1 MKKEIA
7 ILFLIFFICKNLS
20 HAKTFEEI
28 CKQHL
33 KETVV
38 IETIQNYTQQT
49 PVYAT
54 LEDCINIGLLN
65 NYGIKIAQ
73 DKFEAAKYNYKSL
86 LAMYLPDIGVTGY
99 GNLLRGEYLVGSAL
113 LREINE
119 IAVLGGVYIKHDL
132 LNGGKTIFN
141 SKAGK
146 FLMTSERKNLN
157 FTKEEM
163 IMKIATSYYELL
175 DTKLKLEI
183 YIKNHSERK
192 VQLKLTESLFEAG
205 LGTKFDVIR
214 AQNELANA
222 EQQILNMIAQFKVKQ
237 ANLTYI
243 MGIDF
248 ITSLNPKESEIKMH
262 KLIEENITTGELAMS
277 AIKERQDVKSL
288 EEKIKSLEYEKKS
301 LYSEYIPKADI
312 TAQYSTQGTINIGF
326 GQNLQ
331 VVANLNIPI
340 GKNLGIGTLNKI
352 KAKEAEIK
360 MFEHQLLEKKREI
373 EQNIINSYYKSKV
386 AKDRAKIAKKQIEYA
401 TESVNLAELRLDT
414 GEGILLDVIQAQTL
428 KTQARIEYLD
438 TVINYNINQIE
449 LLYNAGL
456 ISKNA
461 ILKEYEVIS
470 K

>member
-1 MKKEIA
+1 MKKEIL
-7 ILFLIFFICKNLS
+7 ILLLIFLVTKNTG
-20 HAKTFEEI
+20 HAKTFQDI

-38 IETIQNYTQQT
+38 IETIQDYTHQT
-49 PVYAT
+49 TVYVS
-54 LEDCINIGLLN
+54 LRDCLNIGLIN

-86 LAMYLPDIGVTGY
+86 LAMYLPDIGLTSY
-99 GNLLRGEYLVGSAL
+99 GNLLKGEYLIGSAL

-157 FTKEEM
+157 FTNEE
-163 IMKIATSYYELL
+163 IVMKIAMSYYELL

-192 VQLKLTESLFEAG
+192 AQLKLTENLFEAG
-205 LGTKFDVIR
+205 LGTRFDVIR

-222 EQQILNMIAQFKVKQ
+222 EQQILNMIAQFKIKQ

-248 ITSLNPKESEIKMH
+248 TTSLCPKETEIKMY
-262 KLIEENITTGELAMS
+262 KLIDENITTGELAMS

-312 TAQYSTQGTINIGF
+312 TAQYSSQGTINIGF

-331 VVANLNIPI
+331 VIANLNIPI
-340 GKNLGIGTLNKI
+340 GKNLGINTLNKI

-360 MFEHQLLEKKREI
+360 MYEHQLQEKKRDI
-373 EQNIINSYYKSKV
+373 EKNIISSYYKSKV
-386 AKDRAKIAKKQIEYA
+386 SKDRAEIAEKQIGYA

-438 TVINYNINQIE
+438 MVINYNINQVE
-449 LLYNAGL
+449 LLYSAGL
-456 ISKNA
+456 ISKMA
-461 ILKEYEVIS
+461 ILREYEN
-470 K
+470 